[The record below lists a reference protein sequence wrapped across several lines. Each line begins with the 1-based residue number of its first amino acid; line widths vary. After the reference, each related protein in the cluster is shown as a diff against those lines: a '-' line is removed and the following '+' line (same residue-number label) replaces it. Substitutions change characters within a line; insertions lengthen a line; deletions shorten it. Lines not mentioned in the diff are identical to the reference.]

1 MSKNFIIILYKVL
14 RAVILYVMS
23 RKYVTNKLHLLRQL
37 RLDRHNANI
46 MIFYEI
52 IKKEIE
58 KHYDLHVLIKKNK
71 IK

>member
-1 MSKNFIIILYKVL
+1 
-14 RAVILYVMS
+14 MS